1 MARTLKV
8 AFRDIASRI
17 TGFSGPLFG
26 VSFNPPEPERNHI
39 RRLIHFLEDR
49 RVLFVPYHLEVVEEV
64 NHSVGEIRQQLT
76 ATLQALPEGSYAAS
90 SIRVMR
96 AACRTFMTGPRKDFK
111 YISASW
117 DDRPWDRRRGGRD
130 SGPAF
135 FMALGELRAIFGMH
149 LHALAVAYG
158 IDVEPELAAI
168 MPTDAG
174 ADEAHGAGE
183 QQE

>member
-8 AFRDIASRI
+8 AFRDLASRV
-17 TGFSGPLFG
+17 TFSTPPIFG
-26 VSFNPPEPERNHI
+26 VSASWTPSEPERNHI

-49 RVLFVPYHLEVVEEV
+49 RVLFVPYHLEEVQEV

-76 ATLQALPEGSYAAS
+76 ATLQALPEKSYAAA
-90 SIRVMR
+90 SIKAMR
-96 AACRTFMTGPRKDFK
+96 SASRSFMTGPREEFRHL
-111 YISASW
+111 SGW
-117 DDRPWDRRRGGRD
+117 DRRPWDHRRGGGRD
-130 SGPAF
+130 GGPSF
-135 FMALGELRAIFGMH
+135 FMALGELRATFGMH

-174 ADEAHGAGE
+174 ADE

>member
-8 AFRDIASRI
+8 AFRDLASRV
-17 TGFSGPLFG
+17 TFSTPPIFG
-26 VSFNPPEPERNHI
+26 VSASWTPSEPERNHI

-49 RVLFVPYHLEVVEEV
+49 RVLFVPYHLEEV
-64 NHSVGEIRQQLT
+64 QEVHHSVGDIRQQLT
-76 ATLQALPEGSYAAS
+76 ATLQALPEKSYAAA
-90 SIRVMR
+90 SIKAMR
-96 AACRTFMTGPRKDFK
+96 AACRAFMTGPRKEFK
-111 YISASW
+111 YINASW
-117 DDRPWDRRRGGRD
+117 DDRPWDRRRGGRE
-130 SGPAF
+130 SGPGF
-135 FMALGELRAIFGMH
+135 FMALGELRATFGMH

-174 ADEAHGAGE
+174 ADE

>member
-8 AFRDIASRI
+8 AFRDLASRI
-17 TGFSGPLFG
+17 TGFSVPIFG
-26 VSFNPPEPERNHI
+26 VSWNPPEPERNHI

-76 ATLQALPEGSYAAS
+76 ATLQALPDASYAAS
-90 SIRVMR
+90 SIKVMR
-96 AACRTFMTGPRKDFK
+96 RACREFMTGPREEFRH
-111 YISASW
+111 IAGW
-117 DDRPWDRRRGGRD
+117 DDQQWDRRRGGRRD
-130 SGPAF
+130 GGPAY
-135 FMALGELRAIFGMH
+135 FMALGELRALFGMH
-149 LHALAVAYG
+149 LAALALAYG

-174 ADEAHGAGE
+174 ANE